1 MATSH
6 GRRSR
11 DDRLSRYIGV
21 AVPCLPRRS
30 PRTRQSALAAPNDA
44 TRPWSWVPIVISI
57 TSPTSIAT
65 AATTYG
71 LVVTLF
77 GASTAIPITVTS
89 SLSIR
94 CPVACLITIPDKP
107 IHIPSVSYAPIN
119 AGRGS
124 QHRTRLS
131 LRQTRRQR
139 TTQARPLRTHVGRC
153 VPSYL
158 GQDGTTYSRC
168 SLVIQNP
175 ASRGGLTVH
184 QSVGASLPS

>member
-1 MATSH
+1 MSSPAEPANETECAGGPERRHQTLVLGPDRDLDHQPDQHRDSGDDVWSSCHVVRRIH
-6 GRRSR
+6 GDS
-11 DDRLSRYIGV
+11 DHGHLLSVYQVSG
-21 AVPCLPRRS
+21 CLPDHDTGQADPYPQRVVRSDQRRA
-30 PRTRQSALAAPNDA
+30 R
-44 TRPWSWVPIVISI
+44 
-57 TSPTSIAT
+57 IA
-65 AATTYG
+65 
-71 LVVTLF
+71 
-77 GASTAIPITVTS
+77 
-89 SLSIR
+89 
-94 CPVACLITIPDKP
+94 D
-107 IHIPSVSYAPIN
+107 
-119 AGRGS
+119 
-124 QHRTRLS
+124 RTRLS